1 MDRGATAAGCL
12 GPVKRKFLIVTADDF
27 GLDEAVNEAVRQ
39 AALNG
44 ILTAA
49 SLMVA
54 APAAADA
61 VRLAETI
68 PTLRVGLHVVLADG
82 NSVLPQRLIPDL
94 VDANGRFPED
104 MLSSSLRFV
113 TSASVRA
120 QLAAEIRAQFEAFAR
135 TGLRLDHVNAHKHF
149 QLHPTVLDLV
159 LQIGAEFGAFAVRVP
174 QEPLW
179 FAMQSGGAGAA
190 ASSASLLPLLGRMRR
205 KLRSTGMICNDQV
218 FGLACSGR
226 LDRLTMLAILTRLP
240 PGVTEIYLHPAVATT
255 QPISPSMSSYRHSE
269 ELAALLDP
277 VVIDARTASQAI
289 CGGYADVKV
298 AQFSAA

>member
-1 MDRGATAAGCL
+1 MDRGAAAAGCL

-61 VRLAETI
+61 VRLAQAI
-68 PTLRVGLHVVLADG
+68 PHLRVGLHIVLADG
-82 NSVLPQRLIPDL
+82 NSILPPRLIPDL
-94 VDANGRFPED
+94 VDTSGRFPD
-104 MLSSSLRFV
+104 GMLLSSLRFV
-113 TSASVRA
+113 GSASVRA

-135 TGLRLDHVNAHKHF
+135 TGLKLDHVNAHKHF

-159 LQIGAEFGAFAVRVP
+159 LQIGAQFGTFAVRVP

-179 FAMQSGGAGAA
+179 FAMQSGGAAAA
-190 ASSASLLPLLGRMRR
+190 ASSAALLPWLGRMRR
-205 KLRSTGMICNDQV
+205 RLRSTGMICNDQV

-240 PGVTEIYLHPAVATT
+240 PGVTEIYLHPAIATT
-255 QPISPSMSSYRHSE
+255 RPIARSMSSYRHSE

-277 VVIDARTASQAI
+277 VVIDARAASQAI

-298 AQFSAA
+298 ARLSDA